1 MEKLHASFCAKH
13 SISNPDDVL
22 MSVNGQPLDLNEM
35 IEFYGLIDG
44 DEVSV
49 QINNYVDAAAIPVQL
64 RFEDGSSSV
73 EHVLPVRSRLLG
85 CCLPSLE
92 SNDAAGNAVDV
103 QSDRVQV
110 LLEKIADLKQC
121 TVSSIS
127 LRIDGETMAP
137 ALTFTVRTV
146 EVSRREDDQALT
158 SVCVGWFGN

>member
-1 MEKLHASFCAKH
+1 VEKLHASFCAKH

-22 MSVNGQPLDLNEM
+22 MSINGQPLDLNEM

-73 EHVLPVRSRLLG
+73 EHVLPVRSRLLR
-85 CCLPSLE
+85 CCLSGLE
-92 SNDAAGNAVDV
+92 VNDAVDNAGDA
-103 QSDRVQV
+103 QSDKVQL
-110 LLEKIADLKQC
+110 LLERIADLKQC
-121 TVSSIS
+121 AIGAIT

-137 ALTFTVRTV
+137 ALAFTVRTA
-146 EVSRREDDQALT
+146 E
-158 SVCVGWFGN
+158 SVGAMIKC